1 MVIKMIQPNWD
12 IFSSK
17 FSNNKEKAFE
27 WFSYLLFCREF
38 NLPKGWFGF
47 QNQSGIEKN
56 PIEYGEEVIGF
67 QAKFYSA
74 SLSDHKEDFIKML
87 ERSKRDYPRLSKIL
101 IYTNQLWGQAFS
113 RKEQKMTAP
122 IALIEIENKASE
134 LDIIL
139 EWREASFFES
149 EFVCL
154 HQDDLSRY
162 FFTEQAFNGWQRF
175 NDWSNTKTNL
185 EETYF
190 IDNNVKVIVPNHKNT
205 NEVNVVEG
213 MNEIRIKLAKGGS
226 SVRLVGLSGV
236 GKTRFA
242 QALFDQR
249 IGEYSLDHKM
259 VWYCDLGDSPI
270 PSPMHFIEE
279 LVRKDLPYI
288 VIIDNCGQDT
298 HASLTTKIQGTQI
311 SLMTIEYDVKEDM
324 PERTDVYK
332 LKPVSVDIIKSVI
345 ERHFPEIND
354 VNSRKIAE
362 FSGGNYR
369 LALAIASNIERTDNL
384 ALLSDSELFERLF
397 WQQGHVN
404 DQLLRI
410 AQNFALVY
418 SFNIEDSG
426 EENSELDFLAN
437 LSRVDVNSAIEVIET
452 LKNKD
457 IVQQRGK
464 WRAVLPHALANH
476 LAKELI
482 SKKIVAHIDQ
492 FTKQMP
498 ERLQTSF
505 IKRLSYL
512 HDVPKII
519 DLVYLWFRNDG
530 WLGKKILDD
539 SYNSQDLVKIRLL
552 SLISEDQLLNLLEH
566 KHILDPEFLTRSN
579 PNFIELS
586 RLIRSLAYQ
595 EHNFIKAFQLLVC
608 FCKSEKDNERNN
620 SIMDLLTSLF
630 SLYFSE
636 TLANLDYK
644 KEALTLL
651 KANVDSQHIL
661 LSIISKALNFH
672 ESGYLVR
679 ESNQNGKIS
688 DYGYQPK
695 TYDELWSWV
704 GFLLGVLNE
713 LDIQGVSQA
722 RKIFTNNLK
731 EIIWTC
737 GKVELVRKYLEKFN
751 EREYFPE
758 AHTQVL
764 NIIKWNRQELFKN
777 SPDLLDDLEALEK
790 YLRPKAS
797 NVRELIKSYIL
808 VSDHDL
814 YRMTKMDDEY
824 AIDIPDFYNY
834 QEFIDYLS
842 QQLQDIHVLKE
853 NLDLLIKASSGW
865 NEHGFLI
872 QLGQNC
878 VQGIGNIQEL
888 LNILE
893 KVSVDEELTFS
904 EFLLGILNKLK
915 EVSISDFFESINI
928 ILRNDNLKNLAS
940 MTIFQTCK
948 TDDDF
953 LYFTQLIRDERFNK
967 LNLPRISAHKYHN
980 RINNKNFEKIIDVLI
995 EKNEWVK
1002 VIYELSE
1009 ECFFQK
1015 NVSQKYIPI
1024 LLKNIS
1030 SIISNESFFGHSED
1044 VLRFLITLDDDTQNF
1059 IFNNVKDFL
1068 SSESY
1073 IWLHRE
1079 DKKFKMLK
1087 LLIDTSTRKFIE
1099 YFIEDKKIIKK
1110 FFDKGLAKILVYSS
1124 SLEVLNWINKD
1135 QAKIDFWVE
1144 NSRLYLINE
1153 NKSSIE
1159 EKETKDIDWL
1169 DLILNLFD
1177 LSIDKA
1183 NLLDLILK
1191 HQVFSITGVVSGS
1204 WSQGMRT
1211 RLPYLYSLRIKLA
1224 GFYPELLDLIDIR
1237 EKEWLQQIERQAER
1251 DSEEERL
1258 RNERFDW

>member
-1 MVIKMIQPNWD
+1 MIQPNWD

-67 QAKFYSA
+67 QAKFYSTR
-74 SLSDHKEDFIKML
+74 LSDHKDDFLKML
-87 ERSKRDYPRLSKIL
+87 ENSKRDYPKLTKIL
-101 IYTNQLWGQAFS
+101 IYTNLQWGQGFS
-113 RKEQKMTAP
+113 HNEDKMKP
-122 IALIEIENKASE
+122 SKALIDIENKAKE
-134 LDIIL
+134 FDVIL
-139 EWREASFFES
+139 KWKDTSFFES

-154 HQDDLSRY
+154 KHDDISRH
-162 FFTEQAFNGWQRF
+162 FFTEQTLKGWQRLD
-175 NDWSNTKTNL
+175 DWSNTKAKL
-185 EETYF
+185 EDTYF
-190 IDNNVKVIVPNHKNT
+190 IDNDVKVIVPNHQNK
-205 NEVNVVEG
+205 NEVNIVEG
-213 MNEIRIKLAKGGS
+213 INEIRIKLKEGGS

-249 IGEYSLDHKM
+249 IGENCLDHKI
-259 VWYCDLGDSPI
+259 VWYCDLGNSPI
-270 PSPMHFIEE
+270 PSPIHFIDE
-279 LVRKDLPYI
+279 LVQKEMPYVLI
-288 VIIDNCGQDT
+288 VDNCGQDT
-298 HASLTTKIQGTQI
+298 HANLTNKIQNSKI
-311 SLMTIEYDVKEDM
+311 ALMTIEYDVRDDL

-332 LKPVSVDIIKSVI
+332 LKPVSADIIKKVI
-345 ERHFPEIND
+345 ERHYPEIKDLNI
-354 VNSRKIAE
+354 NKIAE

-369 LALAIASNIERTDNL
+369 LALAIASNVEKKDNL
-384 ALLSDSELFERLF
+384 ALLTDNQLFERLF
-397 WQQGHVN
+397 WQKGQRN
-404 DQLLRI
+404 DELFKI

-426 EENSELDFLAN
+426 EENSELIFLAN
-437 LSRVDVNSAIEVIET
+437 LAKVESDTAISVIER
-452 LKNKD
+452 LKARD
-457 IVQQRGK
+457 IVQKRGE
-464 WRAVLPHALANH
+464 WRAILPHALANH
-476 LAKELI
+476 LAKDLIANKLI
-482 SKKIVAHIDQ
+482 SQLNDLALR
-492 FTKQMP
+492 MP

-539 SYNSQDLVKIRLL
+539 TYNSQDLVKIRLL
-552 SLISEDQLLNLLEH
+552 SVISEDQLLKLLEH
-566 KHILDPEFLTRSN
+566 KHILDPEFLTRKNSD
-579 PNFIELS
+579 FIELS

-595 EHNFIKAFQLLVC
+595 EHNFIKAVQLLVH
-608 FCKSEKDNERNN
+608 FCKSEKDSERNN
-620 SIMDLLTSLF
+620 SIMDLLTTLF

-636 TLANLDYK
+636 TLASLECK
-644 KEALTLL
+644 KEAITIMQD
-651 KANVDSQHIL
+651 NFDNQHIL
-661 LSIISKALNFH
+661 LSILSKALNFH

-737 GKVELVRKYLEKFN
+737 GKVEFVRKYLEKFN

-777 SPDLLDDLEALEK
+777 APDLLDDLEALEK

-814 YRMTKMDDEY
+814 YRMTKIDDEY

-1009 ECFFQK
+1009 ECSFQK

-1044 VLRFLITLDDDTQNF
+1044 VLKFLITLDDDTQNF

-1135 QAKIDFWVE
+1135 QAKIDFWGE

-1153 NKSSIE
+1153 NKSSID

-1183 NLLDLILK
+1183 NLLDLILN

-1204 WSQGMRT
+1204 WSQGMRS